1 MVEKKAIYFFTE
13 EVSFI
18 LRDKNRIRNW
28 IISIITSE
36 DYVERSV
43 NFIFC
48 SDKFLHQINLQY
60 LQHDSYTD
68 IITFDNSEEQKE
80 ISGDIFISI
89 ERVKDNAS
97 NFNVGFKTELYR
109 VMIHGILHL
118 VGYKDKSKKDK
129 EMMKAKE
136 DYYLSLLPK
145 FIQ

>member
-1 MVEKKAIYFFTE
+1 MEKKAIYFFSE

-18 LRDKNRIRNW
+18 LRDKNKIREW
-28 IISIITSE
+28 ILYTISSE
-36 DYVERSV
+36 DYGKGSI

-48 SDKFLHQINLQY
+48 SDKFLQSTNLQY
-60 LQHDSYTD
+60 LQHDTFTD
-68 IITFDNSEEQKE
+68 IITFDTSDKAKE

-89 ERVKDNAS
+89 ERVKENS
-97 NFNVGFKTELYR
+97 QTFKVFFKTELFR

-118 VGYKDKSKKDK
+118 LGYKDKTQKEQ